1 MSVVLRLTVDLAETE
16 RGGRRRPV
24 RDGYRASLSFGR
36 RRRGVEPIVHD
47 AVLVFEAVSSLAP
60 GASAVARAWM
70 FDDLPRQLDDVFALL
85 ENDRI
90 IGRAHL
96 LSVHEDDTPQPL
108 ADLAAAKVRPI

>member
-1 MSVVLRLTVDLAETE
+1 M
-16 RGGRRRPV
+16 

-47 AVLVFEAVSSLAP
+47 AVLVFEAVEELAP

-70 FDDLPRQLDDVFALL
+70 FDDLPRSFDDDAVVALL
-85 ENDRI
+85 ERDRI
-90 IGRAHL
+90 IGRGRV

-108 ADLAAAKVRPI
+108 RDLARAKSRPLEC